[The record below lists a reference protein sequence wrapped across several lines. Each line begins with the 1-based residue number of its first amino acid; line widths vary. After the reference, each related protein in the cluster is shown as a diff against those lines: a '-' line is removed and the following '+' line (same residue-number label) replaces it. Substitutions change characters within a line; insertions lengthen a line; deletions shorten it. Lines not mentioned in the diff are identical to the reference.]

1 MSASDAKSLLLQYE
15 WLQEDLLLY
24 TEESGHVADEYEQ
37 VPYFTDV
44 IQKLQDLYSHYT
56 SIKTNLIDI
65 DIEMYATERNNLQK
79 CLDSDGRVIVDTVD
93 LLKRRIQLH
102 DLSPIMGPAPPNL
115 VMEFNVIE
123 KFNVWADT
131 LGVLE
136 FRNVPYDA
144 ELDHLLNIDQFEIKL
159 NQDNAL
165 NRIDCAGLILQALIR
180 HNIKHIDFSDIL
192 TISTPLMH
200 EKLKCVLHY
209 VLDVCEM
216 LQDKDADSE
225 LAIPI
230 TIQHHI
236 IEPKTIALA
245 SDHSRIN
252 VDDVQVDKYVQYH
265 RYQKDVTTTANDYT
279 IIYVKNKVGQGVFAD
294 AAPYESI
301 WYMRCPE
308 MYVLPKF
315 INRTLG
321 HNESYVV
328 RDIKQYNVLT
338 TLTYTTKRA
347 LDAESYR
354 TMPMHN
360 FLMYEAC
367 DNRVQVESLPNDLP
381 DLNREIAKLMS
392 GVYYEQAIFNGEK
405 LVFRGSPFICSKN
418 RTFQFLIELLV
429 CLHNGSKYQYCAS
442 NYEQQTELNNARET
456 LRYYTIS
463 QLYNKLS
470 NYNPNQSGASNLY
483 RESRLVE
490 P

>member
-1 MSASDAKSLLLQYE
+1 MSAKDDESLLLQYE
-15 WLQEDLLLY
+15 YFQEELLLLTEDL
-24 TEESGHVADEYEQ
+24 GHVADEYEQ
-37 VPYFTDV
+37 MEYFTDA
-44 IQKLQDLYSHYT
+44 IQKLQ
-56 SIKTNLIDI
+56 NLILQYTDI
-65 DIEMYATERNNLQK
+65 KKTVVNINIEMYATDRSTLQK
-79 CLDSDGRVIVDTVD
+79 CLVSDERVIIDTID

-136 FRNVPYDA
+136 FRNVPYNV

-159 NQDNAL
+159 NQDGAL

-180 HNIKHIDFSDIL
+180 HNIKHINFSGIL
-192 TISTPLMH
+192 TIATPLMQ
-200 EKLKCVLHY
+200 EKLKCLLHY
-209 VLDVCEM
+209 VLNACEM
-216 LQDKDADSE
+216 LQDRNSE
-225 LAIPI
+225 LSIPI
-230 TIQHHI
+230 TILKHTI
-236 IEPKTIALA
+236 DPKTIALA

-252 VDDVQVDKYVQYH
+252 VDDIQVDKYVQYH
-265 RYQKDVTTTANDYT
+265 RYQKDPTTTANDYT
-279 IIYVKNKVGQGVFAD
+279 IIYVKNKVGQGVFDD

-315 INRTLG
+315 INHTLG
-321 HNESYVV
+321 YNESYAV

-367 DNRVQVESLPNDLP
+367 DNRVQTESLQNDLP

-392 GVYYEQAIFNGEK
+392 GVSYEQIIFSGEK

-442 NYEQQTELNNARET
+442 NYEQQTELNNTRET

-470 NYNPNQSGASNLY
+470 NYNPNLSGTSNLY
-483 RESRLVE
+483 RESGLVE
-490 P
+490 L